1 VSLGPKWHE
10 VPESRTAVGTSYP
23 PLPDR
28 DRLRVGM
35 ALYGD
40 LTFDSRVRK
49 EARSLAEA
57 GYDVTIVCLASE
69 GARTDLPANV
79 TVLARLPPGAMVVPG
94 SSNPFF
100 TGREGRID
108 TIRRR
113 IIWLVT
119 YVRGLRKWGR
129 LAVEAAGP
137 VDVWHAHDL
146 TGLAAIVPSLRQR
159 VSLVYDSHELF
170 LESGTAAA
178 LPGLARRILRY
189 YERRLVSR
197 AAALITVNDEIA
209 AELLRRY
216 QPRIVAVVHNCPVLE
231 TPQPTGSLIRDTT
244 GIRPGAPIVLYHGSL
259 IAGRGIER
267 LMDALLSEGLEGVH
281 LVLMGYGGKREELR
295 GLARSKQWRSRMHVL
310 DPVAPSA
317 LLAWVA
323 GADIGAMVNPGGT
336 LNDVYSSPNK
346 LFECL
351 AAGTPVVAGD
361 FPTLRRI
368 IVDNPGGPL
377 GAVCDPSDVEAIATS
392 IRSILRLAPADMG
405 ALRTR
410 CRQAADERW
419 NWDHEAR
426 TLLSVYA
433 NLSLG
438 GQTPCREHPAYARG
452 E

>member
-1 VSLGPKWHE
+1 VSFGPKLHSG
-10 VPESRTAVGTSYP
+10 PGSRTAVGPSSAP
-23 PLPDR
+23 QPDR
-28 DRLRVGM
+28 GRLRVGM

-40 LTFDSRVRK
+40 LTYDSRVRK

-57 GYDVTIVCLASE
+57 GYDVTIVCLAS
-69 GARTDLPANV
+69 GGTRTDLPANV
-79 TVLARLPPGAMVVPG
+79 TVMVRLPTGAMVIPG

-100 TGREGRID
+100 TGREGPTD
-108 TIRRR
+108 TIRKR
-113 IIWLVT
+113 IVWLAT
-119 YVRGLRKWGR
+119 YVRGLRTWGR

-146 TGLAAIVPSLRQR
+146 TGLAAIVPSLRTR
-159 VSLVYDSHELF
+159 VPLVYDSHELF
-170 LESGTAAA
+170 LESGTAAT
-178 LPGLARRILRY
+178 LPRLARRILRY
-189 YERRLVSR
+189 YEKRLVSR

-216 QPRIVAVVHNCPVLE
+216 QPRSVAVVHNCPVLE
-231 TPQPTGSLIRDTT
+231 TPQPTASPVRDAT
-244 GIRPGAPIVLYHGSL
+244 GIPPGAPIVLYHGSL

-281 LVLMGYGGKREELR
+281 LVLMGYGQKRDELR
-295 GLARSKQWRSRMHVL
+295 RLARSKPWRSRMHVL

-317 LLAWVA
+317 LLVWVA
-323 GADIGAMVNPGGT
+323 NADIGAMVNPGET

-351 AAGTPVVAGD
+351 AAGTPVVASD

-377 GAVCDPSDVEAIATS
+377 GAVCDPGDVEAIATS
-392 IRSILRLAPADMG
+392 IRSILRLEPADMG

-419 NWDHEAR
+419 NWDREAR

-433 NLSLG
+433 NLGVG
-438 GQTPCREHPAYARG
+438 GQTPCREHTGYARG
-452 E
+452 